1 MIRLLWVIT
10 LLLPLYAS
18 AVEEVYGFNS
28 EQQRKLFKE
37 LTEELRCPKCQNQNI
52 ADSDALVA
60 QDLKRKV
67 YQLVLE
73 GKDKTQ
79 VIDYM
84 RVRYGDFVYYQPPIN
99 FATLFLWLVPVVF
112 IIGSVG
118 MVVWRRRNAT
128 TELDTALI
136 AKAEKLLN
144 NDKTQENNP

>member
-1 MIRLLWVIT
+1 MIRLLWVMT

-18 AVEEVYGFNS
+18 AFEEVYGFNN
-28 EQQRKLFKE
+28 EQQRQLFKE

-118 MVVWRRRNAT
+118 MVVWRRRNAA